1 MSKNDAAPIE
11 IDENKLNQMKCMILE
26 AERNNNNTRAKTNDG
41 MIDLITSTIKNVAD
55 RTY

>member
-1 MSKNDAAPIE
+1 MSKADITPIK
-11 IDENKLNQMKCMILE
+11 IDEKKLNQMKCMILE

>member
-1 MSKNDAAPIE
+1 MSKADITPTE
-11 IDENKLNQMKCMILE
+11 IDEKKLNQMKCMILE

-41 MIDLITSTIKNVAD
+41 MIDLITSSIKNVAD

>member
-1 MSKNDAAPIE
+1 MSKADITPTE
-11 IDENKLNQMKCMILE
+11 IDEKKLNQMKCMNLE

>member
-1 MSKNDAAPIE
+1 MSKADITPTE
-11 IDENKLNQMKCMILE
+11 IDEKKLNQMTCMILE
-26 AERNNNNTRAKTNDG
+26 AERNNNTRAKTNDG

>member
-1 MSKNDAAPIE
+1 MSKADITPTE
-11 IDENKLNQMKCMILE
+11 IDEKKLNQMKCMILE
-26 AERNNNNTRAKTNDG
+26 VERNNNNTRAKTNDG

>member
-1 MSKNDAAPIE
+1 MSKNDTVPIE
-11 IDENKLNQMKCMILE
+11 IDEDKLNQMKCMILE

>member
-1 MSKNDAAPIE
+1 MSKNDTTPIE
-11 IDENKLNQMKCMILE
+11 IDEKKLNTMKCMILD

-41 MIDLITSTIKNVAD
+41 MINLITSTIKNVAD

>member
-1 MSKNDAAPIE
+1 MSKNDTAPFE

-41 MIDLITSTIKNVAD
+41 MIDLITRTIENVAD

>member
-1 MSKNDAAPIE
+1 MSKADITPTE
-11 IDENKLNQMKCMILE
+11 IDEKKPNQMKCMILE

>member
-1 MSKNDAAPIE
+1 MSKNDTAPIE

-26 AERNNNNTRAKTNDG
+26 AERNNNNTRAKTNDE

>member
-1 MSKNDAAPIE
+1 MSKNDTTPIE
-11 IDENKLNQMKCMILE
+11 IDEKKLNKMKCMILD

-41 MIDLITSTIKNVAD
+41 MINLITSTIKNVTD

>member
-1 MSKNDAAPIE
+1 MSKADITPIE
-11 IDENKLNQMKCMILE
+11 IDEKKLNQMKCMILE

>member
-1 MSKNDAAPIE
+1 MSKADITPTE
-11 IDENKLNQMKCMILE
+11 IDEKKLNQMKCMILE

-41 MIDLITSTIKNVAD
+41 MIDLTTSTIKNVAD

>member
-1 MSKNDAAPIE
+1 MSKADITPTE
-11 IDENKLNQMKCMILE
+11 IDEKKLNQMKCMILE

-41 MIDLITSTIKNVAD
+41 MIDLITSTIKNVTD

>member
-1 MSKNDAAPIE
+1 MSKNDTVPIE

-26 AERNNNNTRAKTNDG
+26 AERNNNNTRAKANDG

>member
-1 MSKNDAAPIE
+1 MSKTDTAPIE
-11 IDENKLNQMKCMILE
+11 IDEKKLNQMKCMILE

-41 MIDLITSTIKNVAD
+41 MIDLITNTIKNIAD

>member
-1 MSKNDAAPIE
+1 MSKADITPTE

>member
-1 MSKNDAAPIE
+1 MSKADITPTD
-11 IDENKLNQMKCMILE
+11 IDEKKLNQMKCMILE

>member
-1 MSKNDAAPIE
+1 MSKADITPTE
-11 IDENKLNQMKCMILE
+11 IDEKKLNQMKCMILE

-41 MIDLITSTIKNVAD
+41 MIDLITSAIKNVAD

>member
-1 MSKNDAAPIE
+1 MSKADITPTE
-11 IDENKLNQMKCMILE
+11 IDEKKLNQMKCMILE

>member
-1 MSKNDAAPIE
+1 MSKNDTTPIE
-11 IDENKLNQMKCMILE
+11 IDEKKLKQMKYMILE

>member
-1 MSKNDAAPIE
+1 MSKADIAPTE
-11 IDENKLNQMKCMILE
+11 IDEKKLNQMKCMILE